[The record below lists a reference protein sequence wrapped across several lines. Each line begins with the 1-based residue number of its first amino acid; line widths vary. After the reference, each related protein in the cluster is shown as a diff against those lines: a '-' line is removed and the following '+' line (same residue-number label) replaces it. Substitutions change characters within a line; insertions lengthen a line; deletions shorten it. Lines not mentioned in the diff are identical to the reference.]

1 MKKLLYI
8 SLISLSFILPSK
20 VFAFTGTLSLECD
33 TLTKKVGETISCT
46 LYGNT
51 DGSVSA
57 VEGNLVYG
65 ADVTL
70 SNVTVPTIWQGNY
83 ENKSLLLYTDTNKT
97 GKFELLKFNVSSNNA
112 GEKTLTFSN
121 VYFSDDAFTR
131 HSVLNPNYV
140 LTFIT
145 EEEQNQNDEQTSAVV
160 VDDNNSEN
168 KEEKPSETNPDSG
181 SFIPLTLIIVLSSLS
196 VLIFIKTKNK
206 KIFKL

>member
-181 SFIPLTLIIVLSSLS
+181 SFIPLTLIVVLSSLS

>member
-160 VDDNNSEN
+160 VDGNNSEN